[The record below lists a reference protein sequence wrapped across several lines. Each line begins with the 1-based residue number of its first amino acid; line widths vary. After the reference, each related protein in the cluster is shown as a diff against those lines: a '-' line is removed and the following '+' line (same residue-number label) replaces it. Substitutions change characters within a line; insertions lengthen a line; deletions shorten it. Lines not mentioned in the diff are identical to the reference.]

1 MKRFGRLVHMV
12 AAPIGLLLV
21 LSNFAAHGQDTKTGN
36 GGTGNV
42 IQSIDVSTQA
52 GTVTVRLGL
61 REAIP
66 NPPAAFTVNNPPR
79 VALDFPNTANGLGKG
94 TRDVNQGD
102 LRTIRFG
109 QSGGRTRV
117 VFNLARMLKYDTTVE
132 GNTVVVTLGAGARS
146 PQTGTAGVSQPARAN
161 PDVVTLNFVNAE
173 IEGVVKVVSE
183 ITGKN
188 FVIDPR
194 VKGTIN
200 IVSAKP
206 LPRAFVYEVFL
217 SALRLQGFAA
227 VEDRGIVKILPEAD
241 AKLHSTPT
249 SGPGDRTGPAGDR
262 IETRVFT
269 LVYESALQV
278 LPILRPLIAP
288 NNTIT
293 AYQNSNTLVITDYA
307 NNLQRLAKIIES
319 IDQPSGSDPLVI
331 PLQYASA
338 VDVAATVNRLFAESA
353 QAAGATAQDPTQ
365 RFAVIADARSNSLLA
380 RSGDPSR
387 LTRLRKFVAMLDS
400 PTNAGGNI
408 HVVYLKNAEA
418 VKLAET
424 LRAIYQGDAGAAAA
438 PRSGLAASPLG
449 ASTPTASP
457 AQTVYSQ
464 TGGQSQATAAAPGI
478 IQADAATNS
487 IIITAPDAIYNNLR
501 AALDKLDVRRAQV
514 YVEALIAELTADKAA
529 EFGVQWQ
536 SLSGLGKTNTQ
547 GFGGTNFGTTGQN
560 VIGISQ
566 NPATAAP
573 GLNVGVVNGTVNIP
587 GVGQILNLGLL
598 VRALETDANANI
610 LSTPTLLTLDNE
622 EAAIVIGQNVPFITG
637 QYALTGAATTPTPFQ
652 TVERRDVGL
661 TLRIKPQISEGG
673 TVRLQIYQEVSSVQ
687 DQTNPAGVITNK
699 RAVGSTV
706 LVDDG
711 QIVVI
716 GGLIQ
721 DTVKDGV
728 QKVPVLGDIPLL
740 GGLFR
745 YKTRSHSKT
754 NLMIFLRPTLVRD
767 SQRADAFTG
776 ERYDYIL
783 GEQQKAK
790 PTHDAILP
798 DMESP
803 TLPPKTAPATR
814 PAPPLEIEVRPYRD
828 EGRN

>member
-1 MKRFGRLVHMV
+1 MLVCQTGP
-12 AAPIGLLLV
+12 ADSQERPK
-21 LSNFAAHGQDTKTGN
+21 TKSSTTP
-36 GGTGNV
+36 GG
-42 IQSIDVSTQA
+42 
-52 GTVTVRLGL
+52 
-61 REAIP
+61 P
-66 NPPAAFTVNNPPR
+66 
-79 VALDFPNTANGLGKG
+79 
-94 TRDVNQGD
+94 
-102 LRTIRFG
+102 
-109 QSGGRTRV
+109 
-117 VFNLARMLKYDTTVE
+117 TT
-132 GNTVVVTLGAGARS
+132 RS
-146 PQTGTAGVSQPARAN
+146 PQTGAKGANESARPASS
-161 PDVVTLNFVNAE
+161 DVVTLNFINAD
-173 IEGVVKVVSE
+173 IEGVVKVMSE

-188 FVIDPR
+188 FVVDPR
-194 VKGTIN
+194 VKGTVN

-206 LPRAFVYEVFL
+206 MPRALAYEVFL

-227 VEDRGIVKILPEAD
+227 VEDGGIVRILPEAD
-241 AKLHSTPT
+241 AKLHPSPT
-249 SGPGDRTGPAGDR
+249 VGPWDKARIGGDR

-269 LVYESALQV
+269 LKYESAVQL
-278 LPILRPLIAP
+278 LPVLRPLVAP
-288 NNTIT
+288 NNAIT

-307 NNLQRLAKIIES
+307 NNIQRLEKIIDS
-319 IDQPSGSDPLVI
+319 IDQPSGSDPVVI

-338 VDVAATVNRLFAESA
+338 VDVAVTVNRLFAESA
-353 QAAGATAQDPTQ
+353 QAQGVAATEPTQ
-365 RFAVIADARSNSLLA
+365 RLVIVADARSNSLLV

-387 LTRLRKFVAMLDS
+387 LARLRKFVAMLDS

-424 LRAIYQGDAGAAAA
+424 LRAIYHGDAGVAPPPRTALATPAA
-438 PRSGLAASPLG
+438 LG
-449 ASTPTASP
+449 ASAPPGSPVPMQATGGPVPIGASP
-457 AQTVYSQ
+457 V
-464 TGGQSQATAAAPGI
+464 QAIAASASSGI

-487 IIITAPDAIYNNLR
+487 IIITAPDAVYNNLR

-514 YVEALIAELTADKAA
+514 YVEALIAEITADKAA
-529 EFGVQWQ
+529 EFGIQWQ
-536 SLSGLGKTNTQ
+536 DLSGLGKTTTQ
-547 GFGGTNFGTTGQN
+547 PFGGTNFGTTGQN
-560 VIGISQ
+560 IIGISQ
-566 NPATAAP
+566 NPTSVAR
-573 GLNVGVVNGTVNIP
+573 GLNIGIVKGQVSIP
-587 GVGQILNLGLL
+587 GVGQILNLGVL

-622 EAAIVIGQNVPFITG
+622 EASIVIGQNVPFITG
-637 QYALTGAATTPTPFQ
+637 QYALSGAATTPTPFQ

-661 TLRIKPQISEGG
+661 TLQVKPQISEGG
-673 TVRLQIYQEVSSVQ
+673 TVRLQIYQEVSSIQ

-699 RAVGSTV
+699 RAVGSTI

-721 DTVKDGV
+721 DTVTDGM

-745 YKTRSHSKT
+745 YKTRAHSKT

-783 GEQQKAK
+783 GEQMKAR
-790 PTHDAILP
+790 PAHDAILP

-803 TLPPKTAPATR
+803 KLPPR
-814 PAPPLEIEVRPYRD
+814 PAPADRTVPSSNIEVKPYRD
-828 EGRN
+828 AGRN